1 MKSPL
6 GRLMLGTLCVILSS
20 SMALAQDPAPPLE
33 GPAKPPPGETAKP
46 AGETGKPVPAPAAKP
61 KPPAPLS
68 LTVEVTDRS
77 GNPLANVAV
86 SMSGTL
92 DRSGST
98 GGDGTVL
105 FRSLRA
111 GTYRLRFEHEEFT
124 TLEREVVVRAGQ
136 PMGITAALT
145 PAPPPPTPTEPPA
158 PPEAPA
164 PAETPERPARQV
176 DPRSLSIP
184 DFLDKNL
191 IGGEPQRTT
200 LLACAEG
207 GTARLLQV
215 RDPLTNQEHTDVDE
229 VLYIVAGAGVVRIRN
244 QDTKVGPG
252 HVTLLPRG
260 VPYSVRREGRNPLIA
275 LSVLA
280 GEPCIEGAV
289 PGR

>member
-6 GRLMLGTLCVILSS
+6 GRIVLGTVFVLCSS
-20 SMALAQDPAPPLE
+20 SITWGQDPKPPLE
-33 GPAKPPPGETAKP
+33 GPAKPPSGETAKP
-46 AGETGKPVPAPAAKP
+46 AGETPKPPPAPAKP
-61 KPPAPLS
+61 KPAAPLS

-77 GNPLANVAV
+77 GNPLANVMV
-86 SMSGTL
+86 NMSGAVE
-92 DRSGST
+92 RSGST
-98 GGDGTVL
+98 GEDGTVV

-111 GTYRLRFEHEEFT
+111 GTYRLRFEHDEFT
-124 TLEREVVVRAGQ
+124 PLEREVVVRAGQ
-136 PMGITAALT
+136 TMAITAALT
-145 PAPPPPTPTEPPA
+145 PAPAPPA
-158 PPEAPA
+158 PPAPSEEPPP

-176 DPRSLSIP
+176 EPRSLSIP

-207 GTARLLQV
+207 GTARLLQI
-215 RDPLTNQEHTDVDE
+215 RDPLNNQEHADVDE

-244 QDTKVGPG
+244 QDTKVGAG
-252 HVTLLPRG
+252 HFTLLPRG

-275 LSVLA
+275 LSVLT

-289 PGR
+289 PGP